1 MTNVDRYVYW
11 LTSCRLHGM
20 VLRLLAVLLGVS
32 VASAQSVREQVVVGP
47 RPANDVSVAAAKHS
61 TSRAIAP
68 TARTAKPVSQTPQA
82 FPPVKYKT
90 SGKEFYLVFLSSVSS
105 DPTNTPLRR
114 VYISSRAHVRV
125 KISHVGGTWSQT
137 FQVLPK

>member
-1 MTNVDRYVYW
+1 
-11 LTSCRLHGM
+11 M

-47 RPANDVSVAAAKHS
+47 RPAATVSVAGS
-61 TSRAIAP
+61 TPRSIAP
-68 TARTAKPVSQTPQA
+68 TAHAAKPISQTPQA
-82 FPPVKYKT
+82 FPPVQYKT

-114 VYISSRAHVRV
+114 VYVSSRAHVR
-125 KISHVGGTWSQT
+125 
-137 FQVLPK
+137 